1 MQPSPAMQALIEQIY
16 HIFRRYPVPQKFVVC
31 CEYCLSQQEQ
41 KVLRSTSLRA
51 ISYSLINAW
60 NSSPGPDPQNSD
72 EVRYFL
78 PRLLE
83 FVAQGQFDNIHE
95 VFSLRRINLA
105 SKENWREDEWK
116 ILQRFACQ
124 YMTDWVS
131 GDEAVELQYMLE
143 MFSRADIAL
152 SPLLDAII
160 SVPGYQPTVSMAC
173 LLWHNREENIQN
185 SRFEQDD
192 DDKAITAQINAWA
205 FNNQSILKE
214 RARQA
219 IENLLNQPE
228 QGTHYQVWE
237 DDWMIDECLCAM
249 YDASSESSGQ

>member
-16 HIFRRYPVPQKFVVC
+16 HTFRRYRVPQKFVVC

-41 KVLRSTSLRA
+41 KALRSTSLRA
-51 ISYSLINAW
+51 IPYSLINAW

-83 FVAQGQFDNIHE
+83 FVAQGHFDNIHV

-131 GDEAVELQYMLE
+131 GDETVELQYMLE
-143 MFSRADIAL
+143 MFFRADIAL
-152 SPLLDAII
+152 APLLDAIN
-160 SVPGYQPTVSMAC
+160 SVPGFWSTVSLAC
-173 LLWHNREENIQN
+173 LLNRYCEDYIRDN
-185 SRFEQDD
+185 QDD
-192 DDKAITAQINAWA
+192 IDNVITTQINAWVMT
-205 FNNQSILKE
+205 
-214 RARQA
+214 
-219 IENLLNQPE
+219 P
-228 QGTHYQVWE
+228 TY
-237 DDWMIDECLCAM
+237 
-249 YDASSESSGQ
+249 

>member
-78 PRLLE
+78 
-83 FVAQGQFDNIHE
+83 
-95 VFSLRRINLA
+95 
-105 SKENWREDEWK
+105 
-116 ILQRFACQ
+116 
-124 YMTDWVS
+124 
-131 GDEAVELQYMLE
+131 LE
-143 MFSRADIAL
+143 MFFRADIAL
-152 SPLLDAII
+152 APLLDAIN
-160 SVPGYQPTVSMAC
+160 SVPGFWSTVSLAC
-173 LLWHNREENIQN
+173 LLNRYCEDYIRDN
-185 SRFEQDD
+185 QDD
-192 DDKAITAQINAWA
+192 IDNVITTQINAWA
-205 FNNQSILKE
+205 RNNHPLLKE

-219 IENLLNQPE
+219 IENPLKQPE
-228 QGTHYQVWE
+228 PMTEYQVWE
-237 DDWMIDECLCAM
+237 DDWIIDECLCAM
-249 YDASSESSGQ
+249 YDASSESPGK

>member
-131 GDEAVELQYMLE
+131 SDETVELQYMLE
-143 MFSRADIAL
+143 MFFRADIAL
-152 SPLLDAII
+152 APLLDAIN
-160 SVPGYQPTVSMAC
+160 SVPGFWSTVSLAC
-173 LLWHNREENIQN
+173 LLNRYCEDYIRDN
-185 SRFEQDD
+185 QDD
-192 DDKAITAQINAWA
+192 IDNVITTQINAWA

-219 IENLLNQPE
+219 IENPPKQPE
-228 QGTHYQVWE
+228 QGTQHQVWV
-237 DDWMIDECLCAM
+237 DDWIIDECLCAM
-249 YDASSESSGQ
+249 YDASSESPGK

>member
-1 MQPSPAMQALIEQIY
+1 MHGIVA
-16 HIFRRYPVPQKFVVC
+16 R
-31 CEYCLSQQEQ
+31 
-41 KVLRSTSLRA
+41 
-51 ISYSLINAW
+51 
-60 NSSPGPDPQNSD
+60 GPDPQNSD

-143 MFSRADIAL
+143 MFFRADIAL
-152 SPLLDAII
+152 APLLDAIN
-160 SVPGYQPTVSMAC
+160 SVPGFWSTVSLAC
-173 LLWHNREENIQN
+173 LLNRYCEDYIRDNQTI
-185 SRFEQDD
+185 S
-192 DDKAITAQINAWA
+192 ITSLPPKSMPRLQ
-205 FNNQSILKE
+205 QSIHLE
-214 RARQA
+214 RTRAA
-219 IENLLNQPE
+219 
-228 QGTHYQVWE
+228 G
-237 DDWMIDECLCAM
+237 D
-249 YDASSESSGQ
+249 